1 MSFQLA
7 HRGSADMR
15 ASDEDLM
22 RRCRE
27 GDMSAFELIV
37 LRYKDAI
44 FNSVYHL
51 MADYHRAQDISQETF
66 LRVLENV
73 DRYKSRNCF
82 KTWLY
87 RIAVNLCKNELRDRG
102 RQKMVSLDDP
112 ELNMENLMEDSYTP
126 PDRAS
131 EEAEM
136 RQLVKNAIQS
146 LPEDQRVALVLR
158 EYQDLSYEEIAV
170 ALNCSLGAVKSK
182 IHRGR
187 QNVRDMLVEMEVT

>member
-1 MSFQLA
+1 
-7 HRGSADMR
+7 MR

-44 FNSVYHL
+44 FNFIYHL
-51 MADYHRAQDISQETF
+51 VADYHIAQDISQETF
-66 LRVLENV
+66 LRVLRNV
-73 DRYKSRNCF
+73 DRYKPRNRF

-87 RIAVNLCKNELRDRG
+87 RIAVNLCKNELRNRG
-102 RQKMVSLDDP
+102 RRKTVSLDDP
-112 ELNMENLMEDSYTP
+112 ALDVESLIGDSYTP
-126 PDRAS
+126 PDRAY

-136 RQLVKNAIQS
+136 RRLVKNAIQS
-146 LPEDQRVALVLR
+146 LPEDQRIALVLR
-158 EYQDLSYEEIAV
+158 EYQDLSYEEIAA

-182 IHRGR
+182 IHRAR
-187 QNVRDMLVEMEVT
+187 QNVRDTLVEIEVK